1 MKWKSR
7 PRFFSIAYNQLLD
20 WRLTFLR
27 LLVKTFYSNFLGCRI
42 VCICTIYTWTCAVL
56 TGVFAVPPA
65 AALTAVPALDADL
78 ETGLEVLITWAS
90 LSRLNLSSS
99 IWRTFRCSSSRVCG
113 WWWWWLSTSESSPSP
128 ELERLA
134 LENKK
139 HIKNTAWESNKN
151 LAGIIYLNFL
161 GMARTNS
168 SQFCIMMPSCVD
180 KGFVTAMNLGLS
192 RRFHW

>member
-1 MKWKSR
+1 M
-7 PRFFSIAYNQLLD
+7 
-20 WRLTFLR
+20 
-27 LLVKTFYSNFLGCRI
+27 
-42 VCICTIYTWTCAVL
+42 CTIYTWTCAVL

-139 HIKNTAWESNKN
+139 HIQNTAWESNKN
-151 LAGIIYLNFL
+151 LAGIIYSKLL
-161 GMARTNS
+161 GTSCYPRS
-168 SQFCIMMPSCVD
+168 STETWGYRSGTPLILKLRLYLPRCHLLCF
-180 KGFVTAMNLGLS
+180 T
-192 RRFHW
+192 

>member
-1 MKWKSR
+1 MS
-7 PRFFSIAYNQLLD
+7 
-20 WRLTFLR
+20 
-27 LLVKTFYSNFLGCRI
+27 YSM
-42 VCICTIYTWTCAVL
+42 CTIYTWTCAVL
-56 TGVFAVPPA
+56 TGAFAVPPA

-139 HIKNTAWESNKN
+139 HIQNTAWESNKN
-151 LAGIIYLNFL
+151 LAGIIYLNLL
-161 GMARTNS
+161 GMARKYSMVPDCAHGQNKNIMGKICKTTTWIKTTRQGLESKNDTPYKNLTGHYMKNAVQIKTTGVWLTS
-168 SQFCIMMPSCVD
+168 KHVSQ
-180 KGFVTAMNLGLS
+180 
-192 RRFHW
+192 